1 MLTLNLLSTFL
12 LNSHLN
18 LQRAVYGGSAFNFI
32 HFVVGLILVVC
43 ALAILIILVKWLC
56 SLAGVAIPQP
66 LLLVLGILLF
76 VILFIV
82 LLNWA
87 GLGIW

>member
-1 MLTLNLLSTFL
+1 MLTLNLLATALF
-12 LNSHLN
+12 
-18 LQRAVYGGSAFNFI
+18 QRSSSLGGSTFNFI

-43 ALAILIILVKWLC
+43 ALAILIILVRWLC

-66 LLLVLGILLF
+66 LLLVLGIILF

-87 GLGIW
+87 GLGVW

>member
-1 MLTLNLLSTFL
+1 MLTLNLLATALF
-12 LNSHLN
+12 
-18 LQRAVYGGSAFNFI
+18 QRSAALGGSAFNFI

-43 ALAILIILVKWLC
+43 ALAILIILVRWLC
-56 SLAGVAIPQP
+56 SLAGVTIPQP
-66 LLLVLGILLF
+66 LLLVLGIILF